1 LAGNL
6 FTPADHPHSWCALK
20 ETDFIP
26 FTGELSAEVLE
37 LLEKHRNVEYV
48 SENTRMT
55 AEDRCNMTTQKYG

>member
-1 LAGNL
+1 MLVS
-6 FTPADHPHSWCALK
+6 DDYSYHSYLDAK

-37 LLEKHRNVEYV
+37 LLEKHRNIEYV

-55 AEDRCNMTTQKYG
+55 AEERCDMTTQKYG